1 MKQRPVKHLSQSALL
16 LLELIIATAYLAL
29 SSVVCIRLY
38 LYAHSLSAASAA
50 KTNAIR
56 EVQNLGEAWLSSDG
70 SLPSAIALYQE
81 TAAFPEG
88 TSSDASADSSAGSR
102 PQNSP
107 DSEEASQQTG
117 VPEDAA
123 RAQARSTA
131 EAETSLLYYNGD
143 WEVLPSGED
152 AAFCIALSLQ
162 EDDTPGVMDLTLTA
176 SSVKGGAAQGE
187 PYYSLTVKDTRN

>member
-81 TAAFPEG
+81 TAA
-88 TSSDASADSSAGSR
+88 
-102 PQNSP
+102 
-107 DSEEASQQTG
+107 QTG

-123 RAQARSTA
+123 RAQTRSAA
-131 EAETSLLYYNGD
+131 EGETSLLYYNGD

-152 AAFCIALSLQ
+152 AAFCIALTLQ
-162 EDDTPGVMDLTLTA
+162 EDDTPGVMDLILTA

>member
-70 SLPSAIALYQE
+70 SLSSAIALYQE

-88 TSSDASADSSAGSR
+88 TSSNASADSSAGTY
-102 PQNSP
+102 PQESS
-107 DSEEASQQTG
+107 DSAEEESALRYAN
-117 VPEDAA
+117 V
-123 RAQARSTA
+123 
-131 EAETSLLYYNGD
+131 YYNGD
-143 WEVLPSGED
+143 WEVLSSGED

-162 EDDTPGVMDLTLTA
+162 ESDTPGVMELTLTA

-187 PYYSLTVKDTRN
+187 SYYSLNIEDNQD